1 MLNWKYVLRP
11 AFALAARP
19 GIGLPHHD
27 REAELLVNGA
37 KPTAILNQ
45 EMITEELE
53 QALENGS
60 VVHIG
65 DKEFDQRL
73 RIYCQ
78 PEDIENAET
87 VARIFERG
95 LSEPENITTGEQELI
110 DDFINQPAD
119 VRDISGWLH
128 RAALDVKTRF
138 FGADSIEQQLIK
150 GDLKSS
156 VFNVIG
162 REESLLD
169 EAVERGDLVAV
180 DIRNTQLI
188 SVFAHAN
195 HVDKGNELYS
205 RSYQNAEGYEALNH
219 NDHHKRIG
227 ELLGYTDNDFAWFSG
242 QKYTHPLVHKIME
255 MTSDFRR
262 WARQELDLMDADTT
276 ITGADPPQSGD
287 TQGVSPPGGRL

>member
-1 MLNWKYVLRP
+1 MLNWKHFLRP

-27 REAELLVNGA
+27 REAELLINGA

-53 QALENGS
+53 QALKNGS
-60 VVHIG
+60 IVHIG
-65 DKEFDQRL
+65 DKEFDQKL

-78 PEDIENAET
+78 PEDIENADT
-87 VARIFERG
+87 IARIYERC

-110 DDFINQPAD
+110 DDFINQPVD
-119 VRDISGWLH
+119 VRDISGWLQ
-128 RAALDVKTRF
+128 RATRDVKAHF
-138 FGADSIEQQLIK
+138 FGADSIDKQLIN
-150 GDLKSS
+150 GDLKS
-156 VFNVIG
+156 VVLNVVG

-180 DIRNTQLI
+180 DIRNTQLV

-195 HVDKGNELYS
+195 HVDKGKELYS
-205 RSYQNAEGYEALNH
+205 RSYQNSEGYEALNH

-227 ELLGYTDNDFAWFSG
+227 ELLGYTYNDFAWFSG
-242 QKYTHPLVHKIME
+242 QKYTNPLVHKIME
-255 MTSDFRR
+255 MTSDVRR
-262 WARQELDLMDADTT
+262 WARQELDLMDARNTTTASESLLSADTR
-276 ITGADPPQSGD
+276 D
-287 TQGVSPPGGRL
+287 VVPPGGRP